1 MTEDVNISHL
11 FRDLMT
17 HLEGTEPAAEDLR
30 VALNSIIGKYKLHP
44 SVVLSLL
51 ARLSAA
57 YIHMTQK
64 MYNHA
69 NADVV
74 VEEDFQNMLEA
85 QLTDLD
91 MSDVASE
98 MEKMQREKL
107 N

>member
-1 MTEDVNISHL
+1 MK
-11 FRDLMT
+11 DLMT
-17 HLEGTEPAAEDLR
+17 HLEGTESAAEDLR
-30 VALNSIIGKYKLHP
+30 VALNGIIGKYKLHP

-51 ARLSAA
+51 ARLTAA
-57 YIHMTQK
+57 YIHLTQK
-64 MYNHA
+64 KYNQA

-91 MSDVASE
+91 MSDVGRE
-98 MEKMQREKL
+98 IEKMKKEDV

>member
-1 MTEDVNISHL
+1 MTEDVNISQL

-51 ARLSAA
+51 ARLTAG

-64 MYNHA
+64 MYNQS

-74 VEEDFQNMLEA
+74 VEEDFHSMLEA

-91 MSDVASE
+91 MSDLGIE
-98 MEKMQREKL
+98 IEKMKNEDV